1 MKTLRLLGV
10 LSSGLLLGTGCATR
24 HASRAPASAPADTD
38 EARLDRAALGLRGPE
53 REASLADLEKLSREL
68 ESRVGKNPQD
78 ARLHA
83 LLARVTFLLHRG
95 DWGREEADRALA
107 LAPDLAEPHYIK
119 AFLLGGEDQAE
130 AALTDALRATEL
142 EPERGRYWHLLGTLY
157 LQLDRPAEA
166 RAAIN
171 QTLVLEPRNAQALFL
186 LGLLH
191 MDQGRPQ
198 EALDAYEKARAAEPG
213 FALAHYNAGQLRQL
227 RGEPALALECFQ
239 KAADLEPQDWK
250 TRAKLVQMHQ
260 ALGNKKQRDTERE
273 AVLLLHQAGKVDK
286 DYFIRDQF
294 QESGRNV
301 LVVENFE
308 LEGDWAKRYEFQVY
322 EPDKEQPAFV
332 VSLGSYAFANA
343 FVKEK
348 DPSAPR
354 VFHLDGYYPGN
365 VHETF
370 GFFQSEPSYDETRE
384 LLVSILRGEL
394 KPQSSSKPKQ

>member
-1 MKTLRLLGV
+1 MGRLRLLGV
-10 LSSGLLLGTGCATR
+10 LLAGPLLGTGCA
-24 HASRAPASAPADTD
+24 ASLAHPAPASAPADTD

-53 REASLADLEKLSREL
+53 REASLADLEKLTREL
-68 ESRVGKNPQD
+68 EVRLEKSPQD

-83 LLARVTFLLHRG
+83 LRARVDFLLHRG
-95 DWGREEADRALA
+95 DWGRAEARQALA
-107 LAPDLAEPHYIK
+107 LAPDLAEPHYLQ
-119 AFLLGGEDQAE
+119 AFLLGGENQAE
-130 AALTDALRATEL
+130 AALSHATRATEL
-142 EPERGRYWHLLGTLY
+142 EPRQARYWHLLGTLY
-157 LQLDRPAEA
+157 LQLERPAEA
-166 RAAIN
+166 RKAIG
-171 QTLVLEPRNAQALFL
+171 QTLALEPRNAQALFL

-191 MDQGRPQ
+191 MDQGQPR
-198 EALDAYEKARAAEPG
+198 EALDAYEKAREAEPR

-227 RGEPALALECFQ
+227 RGESTLALERFQ
-239 KAADLEPQDWK
+239 TAADLDPQDWK
-250 TRAKLVQMHQ
+250 TRAKLVQVHQ
-260 ALGNKKQRDTERE
+260 TLGNKKQRDTERE

-294 QESGRNV
+294 QESGRSV
-301 LVVENFE
+301 MVVENFE

-322 EPDKEQPAFV
+322 EPDQEQPAFV

-370 GFFQSEPSYDETRE
+370 GFFPSEPSYDETRE
-384 LLVSILRGEL
+384 LLVAILRGEL
-394 KPQSSSKPKQ
+394 KPQSSSKPRK